1 MIVEENGQ
9 FLEYPPTKIH
19 RELISELQWM
29 DVNDGFELVQSF
41 LSSQNIQPVII
52 DPQDLIIKYPSCK
65 PQILP
70 YLRDKKI
77 DDLF

>member
-9 FLEYPPTKIH
+9 FLEYPSTKIN

-29 DVNDGFELVQSF
+29 DVNDVFELVHYI
-41 LSSQNIQPVII
+41 LTSQNIQPVII

-65 PQILP
+65 QQILP

-77 DDLF
+77 DDVF